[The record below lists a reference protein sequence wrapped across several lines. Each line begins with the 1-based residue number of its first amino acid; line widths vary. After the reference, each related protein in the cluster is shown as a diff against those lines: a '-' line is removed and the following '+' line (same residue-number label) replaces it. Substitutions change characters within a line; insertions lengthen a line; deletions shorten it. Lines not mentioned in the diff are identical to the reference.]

1 MVLDLR
7 FLSPGMAWALAA
19 PAAIVVLYLLRRRF
33 LPRQVP
39 SVFLWRRS
47 VKDYAA
53 NRPFQR
59 LMKNLLLPLQV
70 LAALFLA
77 LALMRPVLPGGEAGN
92 TVLVLDVSGSMQAE
106 SAGRTRLD
114 EAKEQALR
122 RIREKPAEEKFTVIA
137 AGDEAR
143 RLARAADRETAEQ
156 AVNGLECGRGGADIG
171 RALALAEALGRGDA
185 EGQGTDT
192 VVFSDALRL
201 SALPARFAA
210 SPLSVVNVGESAE
223 NRAVYSLP
231 AEKGK
236 AWARIANFGEACR
249 VSAVCEADGVLC
261 GAAEAEIPAGETA
274 GISFDIPAEA
284 LRVRVSLRERDA
296 LPADDAAE
304 ASVKH
309 TASLKA
315 AVTEDSVFL
324 EAALRVRPDLTV
336 LRTEPQALASTEADL
351 YILGSNPLVLSGSLP
366 EEGYDPE
373 AQSFGPFSWSGEEK
387 TGDAVPEVADSPL
400 TDGVTMK
407 NVFFRSWKPVSGG
420 QAAVT
425 LGGDPVI
432 AWDGD
437 AAVLGFDLHDTNLPL
452 KYDFP
457 VLIQNILAQ
466 VLPEQAAEAAGEPAE
481 APMPLAES
489 DTRDTAPSVETG
501 ETRPQSAEGRDLSGI
516 LLGLFLLLLV
526 VEMGVSRYV
535 G

>member
-1 MVLDLR
+1 MR
-7 FLSPGMAWALAA
+7 FLSPGLAWALAA

-33 LPRQVP
+33 LQRQVS

-47 VKDYAA
+47 VRDYAA

-70 LAALFLA
+70 LAALALA
-77 LALMRPVLPGGEAGN
+77 LALMRPVLPGGTAGN
-92 TVLVLDVSGSMQAE
+92 TVLILDVSGSMQAE

-122 RIREKPAEEKFTVIA
+122 VIREKPAEEKFTVIA

-156 AVNGLECGRGGADIG
+156 AVNSLACGRSGADIG
-171 RALALAEALGRGDA
+171 RALALAEALGREDA
-185 EGQGTDT
+185 EGQGTNT

-201 SALPARFAA
+201 SDLPARFAA
-210 SPLSVVNVGESAE
+210 SNLSIVNVGDSAE
-223 NRAVYSLP
+223 NRAVYSLT

-261 GAAEAEIPAGETA
+261 GAVEVEIPAGETA
-274 GISFDIPAEA
+274 GVSFDIPGEA
-284 LRVRVSLRERDA
+284 QRVRVSLREGDA
-296 LPADDAAE
+296 LMADNAAE
-304 ASVKH
+304 AAVKH
-309 TASLKA
+309 TAALKA

-336 LRTEPQALASTEADL
+336 LRTDPEALAFTEADL
-351 YILGSNPLVLSGSLP
+351 YILGSNPLILSGTLP
-366 EEGYDPE
+366 EEDYDPE
-373 AQSFGPFSWSGEEK
+373 AESFGPFSWSGEEK
-387 TGDAVPEVADSPL
+387 TGNDAPEVADSPL
-400 TDGVTMK
+400 TDGVTMR
-407 NVFFRSWKPVSGG
+407 NVFFRAWKPISGG

-432 AWDGD
+432 AWDGNT
-437 AAVLGFDLHDTNLPL
+437 AVFGFDLHDTNLPL

-457 VLIQNILAQ
+457 VLIQNLLAQ
-466 VLPEQAAEAAGEPAE
+466 ILPDETAETADDTGL
-481 APMPLAES
+481 APMPIAES
-489 DTRDTAPSVETG
+489 DTRDTASSVGAETAG
-501 ETRPQSAEGRDLSGI
+501 PQSAEGRDLSGI

-526 VEMGVSRYV
+526 IEMGVSRYV

>member
-1 MVLDLR
+1 MR

-223 NRAVYSLP
+223 NRAVYSLT

-304 ASVKH
+304 AAVKH

-387 TGDAVPEVADSPL
+387 TGDAAPEVADSPL